1 MSTVS
6 ESLSQLEVLVVDCQA
21 TAAAPHG
28 HLLEMGWARAGTTTT
43 RADARLIA
51 LPDGEHIP
59 AAVMRLTGIS
69 ERMSQDGVDAHVA
82 WRELSNEA
90 ATLARQP
97 APTVIHFARFEQ
109 PFLRALAGGALP
121 LDILCTH
128 DIARR
133 LLPDLPR
140 CGVRA
145 LTGYFGRGV
154 GALRRSADHV
164 EATAF
169 VWRELVR
176 LLRDEGISTWS
187 VLQEWLADNRATR
200 QRRRRVWP
208 MPRNVRLSLPDAPG
222 VYRMLRTSGDV
233 LYVGKAA
240 SLRHRV
246 NSYFRKQTW
255 RARADARDAVAGAWD
270 LCSMSRQAPSRRLSS
285 SLTKSSSIDRR
296 TTSRSPSRTARY
308 GSRHRI
314 SPRAARTRRHS
325 VRSDRF
331 LRPECSMNLVRSP
344 PLRVARSA
352 PVAGVPTRSRS
363 KQVTRG
369 SARCTLSFRAK
380 TSARTTDCCGSEHAY
395 GEKVGETAM
404 LMKTTPT
411 KPGVD

>member
-1 MSTVS
+1 MHTWPGGSCPTKPRRSPVNRRQRS
-6 ESLSQLEVLVVDCQA
+6 FTSLDSSSRFS
-21 TAAAPHG
+21 
-28 HLLEMGWARAGTTTT
+28 ARWPAG
-43 RADARLIA
+43 R
-51 LPDGEHIP
+51 
-59 AAVMRLTGIS
+59 
-69 ERMSQDGVDAHVA
+69 
-82 WRELSNEA
+82 
-90 ATLARQP
+90 
-97 APTVIHFARFEQ
+97 
-109 PFLRALAGGALP
+109 P

-145 LTGYFGRGV
+145 LTGYFGRG
-154 GALRRSADHV
+154 RRSASQCRSRRGHSI
-164 EATAF
+164 
-169 VWRELVR
+169 R
-176 LLRDEGISTWS
+176 L
-187 VLQEWLADNRATR
+187 ARAGAPAS
-200 QRRRRVWP
+200 RRRNFHLERA
-208 MPRNVRLSLPDAPG
+208 RNGSPTIALRGSAGGAYGRCRGCAALIAGCAGRLSHASDEWRRP
-222 VYRMLRTSGDV
+222 VRR
-233 LYVGKAA
+233 KAA

-246 NSYFRKQTW
+246 NSYFRKQTGVPE
-255 RARADARDAVAGAWD
+255 RTLEMLSQARGISFDV
-270 LCSMSRQAPSRRLSS
+270 APSALEAALIEPDEIKQHRPPQRR
-285 SLTKSSSIDRR
+285 
-296 TTSRSPSRTARY
+296 AH
-308 GSRHRI
+308 HRE
-314 SPRAARTRRHS
+314 PRVMVRATESHRAQRTRRHS